1 MNVANE
7 IAQSQIKDVF
17 VKLPVSPVEVENVVL
32 PSKKQKLVAANLSL
46 IIESF
51 VTHFVHV
58 KVKGDTNE

>member
-1 MNVANE
+1 M
-7 IAQSQIKDVF
+7 F